1 MKSHI
6 YARRVK
12 IRGGSL
18 PWMNSS
24 IRKELNKRY
33 KLLLKAQQTPKG
45 SQAWKDYKK
54 ARNHC
59 TKLLRSAES
68 NYWLSK
74 FNARQPVL
82 KIFGRQKDLLRES
95 EQLRISVQLK
105 IVQE

>member
-1 MKSHI
+1 MHACMLPS
-6 YARRVK
+6 AGRMRALCNLRRL
-12 IRGGSL
+12 RRGSL
-18 PWMNSS
+18 PWMNCS

-45 SQAWKDYKK
+45 SEAWMDYKK

-74 FNARQPVL
+74 FNEATSA
-82 KIFGRQKDLLRES
+82 KDF
-95 EQLRISVQLK
+95 
-105 IVQE
+105 